1 MSNKFIPAAI
11 VAILVASPMAVL
23 AKTQGDYDNAIAD
36 YTEAIRLEP
45 KHAKAYYSR
54 GRAYGQKDDYVNALT
69 MSVTLKDGTTLEVV
83 SQALLNEL
91 TPGARVDLH
100 FRDLDGSMAVTEV
113 HIDG

>member
-1 MSNKFIPAAI
+1 
-11 VAILVASPMAVL
+11 
-23 AKTQGDYDNAIAD
+23 
-36 YTEAIRLEP
+36 
-45 KHAKAYYSR
+45 
-54 GRAYGQKDDYVNALT
+54 

>member
-23 AKTQGDYDNAIAD
+23 AKTQGDYDNAIVQ
-36 YTEAIRLEP
+36 
-45 KHAKAYYSR
+45 S
-54 GRAYGQKDDYVNALT
+54 VNPLT